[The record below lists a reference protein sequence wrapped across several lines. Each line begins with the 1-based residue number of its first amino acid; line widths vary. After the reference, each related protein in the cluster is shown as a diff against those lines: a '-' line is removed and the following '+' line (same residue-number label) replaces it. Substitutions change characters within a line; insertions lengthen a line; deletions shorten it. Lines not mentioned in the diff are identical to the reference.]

1 MVAVDY
7 NLRNRYGN
15 WHRNSGA
22 SSATRPGTGQWQGGQ
37 ADQAKRRVGR
47 PARINRELIAEAAH
61 EIGLAD
67 LTLRAVADRLG
78 VSITGLY
85 HHIEDKD
92 DLMRLA
98 AEYSSTRVPLPED
111 RGQHWALWLFEW
123 AHYSRQVF
131 VAEPGL
137 LGQYLEGAIS
147 AEAIADKVDAM
158 LGLMVRQGFSVQEAQ
173 AAFDLVNSTALGS
186 AHCRPS
192 ARSAP
197 PGPGGRR
204 WPSTTGCW
212 PSTTSPSSP
221 TCGCC
226 WPSGPPTPPP
236 RFRDQLST
244 VLIGIAAERGEAW
257 EPITALIDLE
267 P

>member
-1 MVAVDY
+1 M
-7 NLRNRYGN
+7 
-15 WHRNSGA
+15 
-22 SSATRPGTGQWQGGQ
+22 
-37 ADQAKRRVGR
+37 GR
-47 PARINRELIAEAAH
+47 PARINRQLIAEAAH

-67 LTLRAVADRLG
+67 LTLRAVADKLG

-111 RGQHWALWLFEW
+111 RGQHWALWLAEW
-123 AHYSRQVF
+123 ARYSRQVF

-173 AAFDLVNSTALGS
+173 AAFDLVNSAALGS
-186 AHCRPS
+186 AIQAIREERAARAGRAPLAEHHRVLALHDP
-192 ARSAP
+192 AELPYLRLLLAERSAHP
-197 PGPGGRR
+197 A
-204 WPSTTGCW
+204 
-212 PSTTSPSSP
+212 
-221 TCGCC
+221 
-226 WPSGPPTPPP
+226 P

-244 VLIGIAAERGEAW
+244 VLIGIATERGEAW
-257 EPITALIDLE
+257 EPIAAMIELE

>member
-1 MVAVDY
+1 M
-7 NLRNRYGN
+7 RYIYEID
-15 WHRNSGA
+15 
-22 SSATRPGTGQWQGGQ
+22 TEIGTETQVRQEH
-37 ADQAKRRVGR
+37 QAKRRVGR
-47 PARINRELIAEAAH
+47 PARINRQLIAEAAH

-78 VSITGLY
+78 VSVTGLY

-123 AHYSRQVF
+123 AHYSREVF

-147 AEAIADKVDAM
+147 AEAIADKVDTM
-158 LGLMVRQGFSVQEAQ
+158 LGLMVRQGFTVPEAQ

-186 AHCRPS
+186 AIQAIREEQA
-192 ARSAP
+192 ARA
-197 PGPGGRR
+197 GRALLAEHHR
-204 WPSTTGCW
+204 VLAQHDDDELPYLRQLLTGADHQ
-212 PSTTSPSSP
+212 P
-221 TCGCC
+221 
-226 WPSGPPTPPP
+226 
-236 RFRDQLST
+236 L
-244 VLIGIAAERGEAW
+244 A
-257 EPITALIDLE
+257 
-267 P
+267 

>member
-1 MVAVDY
+1 M
-7 NLRNRYGN
+7 
-15 WHRNSGA
+15 
-22 SSATRPGTGQWQGGQ
+22 
-37 ADQAKRRVGR
+37 GR
-47 PARINRELIAEAAH
+47 PARINRQLIAEAAH

-123 AHYSRQVF
+123 ARYSRQVF

-137 LGQYLEGAIS
+137 LGQYLAGAIS

-158 LGLMVRQGFSVQEAQ
+158 LGLMVRQGFTVQEAQ

-186 AHCRPS
+186 AVQAIREDRAAHAGR
-192 ARSAP
+192 AP
-197 PGPGGRR
+197 LAEHHRVLAQHDESELPYLRLLLAEQA
-204 WPSTTGCW
+204 
-212 PSTTSPSSP
+212 TSQ
-221 TCGCC
+221 
-226 WPSGPPTPPP
+226 PP
-236 RFRDQLST
+236 RFRDQLGT
-244 VLIGIAAERGEAW
+244 VLIGIAARRGEPW
-257 EPITALIDLE
+257 EPIAALIELE